1 MKTLPLFENEVNFAF
16 SSPSPQGSGI
26 CHIECLH
33 RNLKRLC
40 GLDQDVT
47 KMSLTSIPP
56 LLDRLPLDF
65 RPGQFHEANDPISC
79 PSRKIPTLES
89 VFQAFPDTDI
99 NIDIKDHDPEL
110 AKQVLPLFENTT

>member
-1 MKTLPLFENEVNFAF
+1 
-16 SSPSPQGSGI
+16 
-26 CHIECLH
+26 
-33 RNLKRLC
+33 
-40 GLDQDVT
+40 
-47 KMSLTSIPP
+47 MSLTSIPP

-110 AKQVLPLFENTT
+110 AKQVLPLFENTTLLESYYFEVWKRDLIFQQRK